1 MLKRWSADV
10 VGWLL
15 VTTCYQ
21 MADDLVEGN
30 VRMEKGAWVLAKT
43 RRLAGDA
50 TLWNTSGGTLSVADL
65 VHKVVKAWHCE
76 DMSTGTVITK
86 VELEVNTFLDLDKI
100 NPLLVEWVK
109 SAHKT
114 VVLIMLGDAGLGKT
128 ELACALMAKVAS
140 SGIFHFVNKVDR
152 MKDVLF
158 VPGQGLV
165 VDEACLEGREIDDVK
180 ALLDVKKSRDVQCRN
195 KDGRIPA
202 GIPRILITNWPRC
215 WFFPPEAASDLH
227 KGAIERRTLWVTIHK
242 DVRKTPL
249 VLPVQA
255 PGGGD
260 DEEDVFG
267 WGGGMD
273 AE

>member
-1 MLKRWSADV
+1 M
-10 VGWLL
+10 
-15 VTTCYQ
+15 
-21 MADDLVEGN
+21 VEGN

-140 SGIFHFVNKVDR
+140 SGAFHVIDAVDR
-152 MKDVLF
+152 LKDVLF

-165 VDEACLEGREIDDVK
+165 VDGAC
-180 ALLDVKKSRDVQCRN
+180 
-195 KDGRIPA
+195 
-202 GIPRILITNWPRC
+202 
-215 WFFPPEAASDLH
+215 
-227 KGAIERRTLWVTIHK
+227 
-242 DVRKTPL
+242 
-249 VLPVQA
+249 
-255 PGGGD
+255 
-260 DEEDVFG
+260 
-267 WGGGMD
+267 
-273 AE
+273 